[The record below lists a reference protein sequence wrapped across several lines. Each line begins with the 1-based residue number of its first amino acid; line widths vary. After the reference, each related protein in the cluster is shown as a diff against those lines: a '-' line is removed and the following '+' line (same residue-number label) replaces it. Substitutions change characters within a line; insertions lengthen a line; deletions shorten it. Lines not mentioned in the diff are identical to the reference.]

1 MLIIVFFFYSPVW
14 GKKTSMSDEVKVD
27 AKEENGSTETE
38 SKPKVVDDEK
48 QDLGPPN
55 ALEQKIIRQIEVI
68 NFVGFFCIWIYNA
81 HVTLYA
87 LSTVPKEQKKNQI
100 ANSVYDQSMILF
112 SITK

>member
-1 MLIIVFFFYSPVW
+1 
-14 GKKTSMSDEVKVD
+14 MSDEVKVD

-68 NFVGFFCIWIYNA
+68 NFVGFFVYEFIM
-81 HVTLYA
+81 HVTH
-87 LSTVPKEQKKNQI
+87 
-100 ANSVYDQSMILF
+100 
-112 SITK
+112 

>member
-68 NFVGFFCIWIYNA
+68 NFVGFF
-81 HVTLYA
+81 
-87 LSTVPKEQKKNQI
+87 
-100 ANSVYDQSMILF
+100 VYEFIMYM
-112 SITK
+112 